1 MTKLYLAIPC
11 YNEEEVLR
19 DSAEKLLNKYSTM
32 MAEGKISADS
42 RIVFIDDGSKD
53 RTWEIISE
61 LHTENP
67 IFQGIKLSRNRG
79 HQNALLCGLM
89 TLKDKADAVISIDAD
104 LQDDINTFDEMVA
117 KYEDGCDVVYGVRS
131 KRETDTFFKRFTA
144 EGFYKILNHMGA
156 KVIFNH
162 ADFRLMSKRALN
174 AFSLYKE
181 TNIFLRGMVPMIGFK
196 SDIVTYERSE
206 RLAGESKYPLK
217 KMLALAWEGITSLSI
232 QPIRIITWLGAIVF
246 GISLIMIIYSLISF
260 FCGWSF
266 GSAASIES
274 NILSNPSLSKKI
286 GDNPSEKLDIAQTAT
301 PYYIM
306 TNTDDENSPFY
317 NDYFYDEY
325 KGSYGGW
332 PVYVAQ
338 GLNCGFG
345 TYPETLMPYE
355 NSLLG
360 YSNTLKY
367 YSDYHLKEYN
377 QLSNDANTLKDNII
391 NNGAIGVYYYNL
403 VVTLKIHFLIVIAK
417 KKSKKAMNNL
427 ML

>member
-1 MTKLYLAIPC
+1 MLSIIIPS
-11 YNEEEVLR
+11 YNEEGNVAKCA
-19 DSAEKLLNKYSTM
+19 SVVSKLLSENGIDY
-32 MAEGKISADS
+32 EL
-42 RIVFIDDGSKD
+42 VFVNDGSKD

-61 LHTENP
+61 LHTENH

-117 KYEDGCDVVYGVRS
+117 KYENGCDVVYGVRS

-260 FCGWSF
+260 FCGWSV
-266 GSAASIES
+266 S
-274 NILSNPSLSKKI
+274 
-286 GDNPSEKLDIAQTAT
+286 
-301 PYYIM
+301 
-306 TNTDDENSPFY
+306 
-317 NDYFYDEY
+317 
-325 KGSYGGW
+325 GW
-332 PVYVAQ
+332 S
-338 GLNCGFG
+338 
-345 TYPETLMPYE
+345 
-355 NSLLG
+355 SLLCSIWAIG
-360 YSNTLKY
+360 GL
-367 YSDYHLKEYN
+367 
-377 QLSNDANTLKDNII
+377 QLL
-391 NNGAIGVYYYNL
+391 AIGVIGEYIG
-403 VVTLKIHFLIVIAK
+403 KIYMETKRRPRFIVDK
-417 KKSKKAMNNL
+417 VL
-427 ML
+427 DDDEQ

>member
-1 MTKLYLAIPC
+1 MLSIIIPS
-11 YNEEEVLR
+11 YNEEGNVAKCA
-19 DSAEKLLNKYSTM
+19 SVVSKLLSENGIDY
-32 MAEGKISADS
+32 EL
-42 RIVFIDDGSKD
+42 VFVNDGSKD

-181 TNIFLRGMVPMIGFK
+181 TNIFLRGMVPMIGYK

-246 GISLIMIIYSLISF
+246 GISLIMIIYSLVSF
-260 FCGWSF
+260 FCGWSV
-266 GSAASIES
+266 S
-274 NILSNPSLSKKI
+274 
-286 GDNPSEKLDIAQTAT
+286 
-301 PYYIM
+301 
-306 TNTDDENSPFY
+306 
-317 NDYFYDEY
+317 
-325 KGSYGGW
+325 GW
-332 PVYVAQ
+332 S
-338 GLNCGFG
+338 
-345 TYPETLMPYE
+345 
-355 NSLLG
+355 SLLCSIWAIG
-360 YSNTLKY
+360 GL
-367 YSDYHLKEYN
+367 
-377 QLSNDANTLKDNII
+377 QLL
-391 NNGAIGVYYYNL
+391 AIGVIGEYIG
-403 VVTLKIHFLIVIAK
+403 KIYMEAKRRPRFIVDK
-417 KKSKKAMNNL
+417 VL
-427 ML
+427 DDDEQ